1 MTEPKV
7 YESSKHIGTLCV
19 RANKNVHTL
28 GAKLGIDPTLLSAA
42 RTSLRVCMLIR
53 LDGRS
58 GTMITN
64 DQKFGRRPVTIQ
76 DSDATIVDSSLRQE
90 RVLDA

>member
-1 MTEPKV
+1 
-7 YESSKHIGTLCV
+7 
-19 RANKNVHTL
+19 
-28 GAKLGIDPTLLSAA
+28 
-42 RTSLRVCMLIR
+42 
-53 LDGRS
+53 
-58 GTMITN
+58 MITN